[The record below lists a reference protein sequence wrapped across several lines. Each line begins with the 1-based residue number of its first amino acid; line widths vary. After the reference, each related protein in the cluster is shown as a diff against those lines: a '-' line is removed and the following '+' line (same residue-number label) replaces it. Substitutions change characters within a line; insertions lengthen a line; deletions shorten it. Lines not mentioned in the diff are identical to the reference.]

1 MNPIKIQTKTKKNPK
16 SIEFIGN
23 FDPNQ
28 SIIIIDVDKIDP
40 VVDMEL
46 YDDIGNFISSLQK
59 NQKLELH
66 IAYVSGTYEKLGNI
80 KNLFINAD
88 DALEFES
95 SFIKQTQE
103 ESPETVTKTSLQI
116 FCDKWQRF
124 DKGIDFH
131 SLIRSVFQIDPRMS
145 FSYNSKSDDGRKE
158 ILKFAAELIHKKI
171 EEL

>member
-1 MNPIKIQTKTKKNPK
+1 MNPIKIKTKTKKHK
-16 SIEFIGN
+16 SIEFIGD
-23 FDPNQ
+23 FISDK
-28 SIIIIDVDKIDP
+28 SMIIIDVYDTQSVNLKIHN
-40 VVDMEL
+40 
-46 YDDIGNFISSLQK
+46 DISSFISSLQK

-80 KNLFINAD
+80 KNLFINDA
-88 DALEFES
+88 DALEFEA

-103 ESPETVTKTSLQI
+103 ESPETIDTKTSLQI

-131 SLIRSVFQIDPRMS
+131 SIIRSVFQIDPRMS
-145 FSYNSKSDDGRKE
+145 FAYNFKSDAERKE
-158 ILKFAAELIHKKI
+158 ILEFAAELIHKKI